1 MENDLISAIQLGFK
15 QEDACINQLLSI
27 THDVYQPLDQ
37 DSEVVGVCLGISKAF
52 HKLWY
57 KDFIHELELS
67 GIG

>member
-1 MENDLISAIQLGFK
+1 M
-15 QEDACINQLLSI
+15 SI

-67 GIG
+67 GIGWPLLKIFRDFLKLRKQELF